1 MKRAE
6 KVTRLVK
13 FLSHECKDLGL
24 DAKNSHQ
31 KPEVVVG
38 PLTAAWEGGETGHF
52 LKLITL
58 PASLNQ
64 GAEVQ

>member
-6 KVTRLVK
+6 TVTQLVK
-13 FLSHECKDLGL
+13 FLSHKCKDLGL

-38 PLTAAWEGGETGHF
+38 PLTAAWEGGETGRQH
-52 LKLITL
+52 
-58 PASLNQ
+58 PEAH
-64 GAEVQ
+64 